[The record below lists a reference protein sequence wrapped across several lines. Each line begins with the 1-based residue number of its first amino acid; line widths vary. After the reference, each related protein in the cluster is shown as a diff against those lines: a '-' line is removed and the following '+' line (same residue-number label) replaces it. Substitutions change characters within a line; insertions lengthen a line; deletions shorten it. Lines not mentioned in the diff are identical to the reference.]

1 MPQNKFA
8 PFIIATGIF
17 IVGIIVFAQEPGAS
31 GPAATSA
38 PDTPVTSVNT
48 ISPAIETSVDLL
60 HSSKFLVP
68 YIYQQDNRR
77 DPFKPFQEI
86 GPLEGGELVGPLLP
100 LQRYDLGEIKL
111 VGIIWD
117 IRNPKAMFVDP
128 TKKVHVLSKDDR
140 IGRNNG
146 YVAVIREGEV
156 VVVET
161 VNIRGQLAYN
171 TRVLQLE
178 R

>member
-1 MPQNKFA
+1 MFVKSLLLLISLQLHAQNSPQGL
-8 PFIIATGIF
+8 PP
-17 IVGIIVFAQEPGAS
+17 IV
-31 GPAATSA
+31 
-38 PDTPVTSVNT
+38 
-48 ISPAIETSVDLL
+48 ETSVDLL
-60 HSSKFLVP
+60 RSTSFLTP

-77 DPFKPFQEI
+77 DPFRPFKEI
-86 GPLEGGELVGPLLP
+86 GPLEGAELVGPLLP
-100 LQRYDLGEIKL
+100 LQRFDLSEIKL

-117 IRNPKAMFVDP
+117 IRNPKAMFIDP
-128 TKKVHVLSKDDR
+128 TKKVHTLNKDDR

-146 YVAVIREGEV
+146 YVAAIREGEV

-161 VNIRGQLAYN
+161 VNIRGELAYN

>member
-1 MPQNKFA
+1 MPKIKFA
-8 PFIIATGIF
+8 LILAIPFVIGNL
-17 IVGIIVFAQEPGAS
+17 VAQEPT
-31 GPAATSA
+31 GPTTPPA
-38 PDTPVTSVNT
+38 PAEGKQLPPPV
-48 ISPAIETSVDLL
+48 ETSVDLL
-60 HSSKFLVP
+60 RGSKFLVP

-77 DPFKPFQEI
+77 DPFRPFQEI
-86 GPLEGGELVGPLLP
+86 GPLEGSELVGPLLP
-100 LQRYDLGEIKL
+100 LQRYDLSEIKL

-128 TKKVHVLSKDDR
+128 TKKVHTLTKDDR

-161 VNIRGQLAYN
+161 VNIRGELAYN
-171 TRVLQLE
+171 TRVLQIE